1 MVRFVC
7 VSRHLRRLVHCGSSR
22 ATMIGSDTPTDLQ
35 FRGEWAALGQYPR
48 PRDANRST
56 MPRAFTLHA
65 TLVVAL
71 ACIASCPTPARA
83 LFDDLGDVVKLDAK
97 NFDARVTNAKEDVYW
112 LVKYYAPWCGHCK
125 KLAPEWTKAAKALK
139 KEVGDKAKLGAVDCD
154 DATNKALCAKFNVNG
169 FPTLK
174 GFAARGKESHD
185 FDGARDADGIVQFV
199 KTKLA
204 AKTTASEDKLAPKL
218 TYHDAFN
225 FLNVVDAH
233 IPKALLV
240 VAASTSSDGVPSWW
254 TSTAV
259 KYKSGRRKD
268 VAFAWVRHEDDPGV
282 ARNFKLD
289 PSVDLPAVVYVAP
302 NAEYHAFLRPA
313 ELGDRAGGKI
323 RAAKAFVDKGR
334 DGSLRGG
341 ADTRDG
347 VPKFPEP
354 RKPRKTA
361 DARYAPLTDE
371 NVLTDCFGSYRG
383 TCVVLVVDANG
394 VDEFPEN
401 AVMAELAKKYRNDPF
416 SFVWIDGGAQAEFA
430 RAFGV
435 KKSHAPALVAVKSG
449 RRNRFA
455 VMAANAGDGL
465 DERVASAF
473 LDKILGGDMRFE
485 PIASLPS
492 VEPEYLRGG
501 DATWADEDDDARVG
515 GVEVHGGEDVGGED
529 DGDAPSVVDI
539 DALLDVD
546 DGAVAAAPDVSDGE
560 DE

>member
-1 MVRFVC
+1 M
-7 VSRHLRRLVHCGSSR
+7 HR
-22 ATMIGSDTPTDLQ
+22 A
-35 FRGEWAALGQYPR
+35 
-48 PRDANRST
+48 RDANRST
-56 MPRAFTLHA
+56 MPRAFTLRA

-112 LVKYYAPWCGHCK
+112 LVKYYAPWFGHCK
-125 KLAPEWTKAAKALK
+125 KLAPEWTKAAKTLK

-199 KTKLA
+199 R
-204 AKTTASEDKLAPKL
+204 TTRPP
-218 TYHDAFN
+218 
-225 FLNVVDAH
+225 LNRTGGRSRLHRKGCRHRRVGGCVRAH
-233 IPKALLV
+233 PEGSARRRRVHLP
-240 VAASTSSDGVPSWW
+240 DGVPSWW

-383 TCVVLVVDANG
+383 TCAKSSWTRTAWTSSRRTRSWRSSRRG
-394 VDEFPEN
+394 TGTIRSRSCGSTAARRRSSRER
-401 AVMAELAKKYRNDPF
+401 LALKSRAPRARGGEERPAQP
-416 SFVWIDGGAQAEFA
+416 IRGDGGE
-430 RAFGV
+430 R
-435 KKSHAPALVAVKSG
+435 G
-449 RRNRFA
+449 RRPGRTRR
-455 VMAANAGDGL
+455 
-465 DERVASAF
+465 ERVF
-473 LDKILGGDMRFE
+473 G
-485 PIASLPS
+485 
-492 VEPEYLRGG
+492 
-501 DATWADEDDDARVG
+501 
-515 GVEVHGGEDVGGED
+515 
-529 DGDAPSVVDI
+529 
-539 DALLDVD
+539 
-546 DGAVAAAPDVSDGE
+546 
-560 DE
+560 